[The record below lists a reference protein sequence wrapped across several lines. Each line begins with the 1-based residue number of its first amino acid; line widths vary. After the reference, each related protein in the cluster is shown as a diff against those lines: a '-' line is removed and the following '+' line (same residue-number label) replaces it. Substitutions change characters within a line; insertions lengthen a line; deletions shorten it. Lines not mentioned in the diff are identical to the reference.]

1 MGLGKDLPRRASRK
15 IYNETCR
22 EKCSNSGKWM
32 GSCISASACK
42 AGLILMMLALILPP
56 TRLMLMMLVSG
67 GGWLLTLFDL
77 WGLCGVG
84 WGGGVGGCWGGGTGG
99 GGPGLSLMRVSVV
112 YQGPDSKSKVC

>member
-42 AGLILMMLALILPP
+42 AALILMMLALILPP

-77 WGLCGVG
+77 WGLLWGGVG
-84 WGGGVGGCWGGGTGG
+84 WRGGGVVGWGDRGRGTRPLSYAGVG
-99 GGPGLSLMRVSVV
+99 RLPGT
-112 YQGPDSKSKVC
+112 